1 MSKDLRGAEIRGI
14 MLMYRPW
21 RDGRLSWP
29 SWLTHRGQ
37 FMRTVVTCQ
46 PQNGH
51 NCGESLLAKDRHLN
65 HWAMPPNRFSYA
77 TRYGKVVERLLCV
90 YVTVAAEIIALVR
103 TLVLFHY
110 DADAQKLQS
119 QFDRYLRLIDNS
131 FGDVW
136 NDDAACSAAAD
147 LVIATL
153 SSFITPYRQNKNT
166 YYTHTVNAIY
176 TVKTKNAKKE
186 TWQ

>member
-1 MSKDLRGAEIRGI
+1 M
-14 MLMYRPW
+14 
-21 RDGRLSWP
+21 
-29 SWLTHRGQ
+29 
-37 FMRTVVTCQ
+37 
-46 PQNGH
+46 
-51 NCGESLLAKDRHLN
+51 
-65 HWAMPPNRFSYA
+65 
-77 TRYGKVVERLLCV
+77 VVERLLCV

-103 TLVLFHY
+103 ALVLFHY
-110 DADAQKLQS
+110 DADARKLQS

-153 SSFITPYRQNKNT
+153 SSFVTPYRQNKNT

-176 TVKTKNAKKE
+176 TIKTKNAKKRHDSN
-186 TWQ
+186 TIKIRNH